1 MKYISYDNKIFSD
14 RSACIEWESSNIN
27 RECSVL
33 DSNKVRLYLFD
44 NVICSTSD
52 GLREGQIIGFYYYN
66 DDDNDS
72 TSLIIVIENKGV
84 KHRIA
89 ADTLVAG
96 KTYKTQKVMKHE
108 NKQTAFVQY

>member
-1 MKYISYDNKIFSD
+1 MRFVSYDGRMFSD

-33 DSNKVRLYLFD
+33 DSNKVRLSLFD

-66 DDDNDS
+66 DEDNDS
-72 TSLIIVIENKGV
+72 TSLIIVIENKGF
-84 KHRIA
+84 KHRIV

-96 KTYKTQKVMKHE
+96 KTYKTRKVLKYE
-108 NKQTAFVQY
+108 NK